1 MGDKIF
7 SDGSIDFGVKRQV
20 HEHQLDFGQ
29 YEKGPTDST
38 KDKFNPW
45 AAALGGR
52 IAYLGLSGS
61 LIPTNAALKDELL
74 KAGDIGEQLVKKM
87 NQMEKGGWSI
97 GNTFLYFPEPKAG
110 WGQAFV
116 DNFEQL
122 SDLEKKCVNFKYRT
136 LMTLASPITNFFLGG
151 AANDRLK
158 VVCFSGL
165 RYSLQSILSGS
176 VHGAN
181 PLGLT
186 APVLAHELSHN
197 DGIPVSFEAKQL
209 VLLTN
214 NERRVLAERL
224 LKTEARAHLVQ
235 SAVADA
241 LKTPSFSSTRLKPLI
256 IQGSLGSDLFKSYNG
271 ATPGFKSFELLNE
284 KQADALVEEYFS
296 RHFGDNLVDLKTGKY
311 RNFNIHAG
319 LAEKIG
325 STQFDDELLSKMNK
339 TNFSTAVPKY
349 GLLNKL
355 VSRGGQ
361 AVLGLSAF
369 ATGAD
374 LVNGYRSGIDTG
386 TSQVVRSGTSLIG
399 FEIGSALLGKMF
411 THGTF
416 IKLCGTVLGGVIG
429 SDVMDK
435 IAGKAVEQTTKTLV
449 RNIGK
454 SLNVAHLSPEIASY
468 RPT

>member
-7 SDGSIDFGVKRQV
+7 SDCSIDSGVKRRL
-20 HEHQLDFGQ
+20 HEHQADFGQ
-29 YEKGPTDST
+29 YEKVPADST
-38 KDKFNPW
+38 KDKLNPW
-45 AAALGGR
+45 AAALGAR
-52 IAYLGLSGS
+52 AAYLGLTGT
-61 LIPTNAALKDELL
+61 LIPTNAALKDELQ

-87 NQMEKGGWSI
+87 GRMEKEGWSI

-116 DNFEQL
+116 DNFEQM

-176 VHGAN
+176 LHGAN
-181 PLGLT
+181 PLKLT
-186 APVLAHELSHN
+186 APILAHELSHN
-197 DGIPVSFEAKQL
+197 DGIPVSFEPKQL
-209 VLLTN
+209 ALLTN
-214 NERRVLAERL
+214 DERRVLAERL

-256 IQGSLGSDLFKSYNG
+256 IQESLGSDLFKRYNG
-271 ATPGFKSFELLNE
+271 VTSGFKSFELLNE

-296 RHFGDNLVDLKTGKY
+296 RHFGGNIVDPKTGKY

-319 LAEKIG
+319 LTEKIG
-325 STQFDDELLSKMNK
+325 STQFDDELLGKMNK
-339 TNFSTAVPKY
+339 INFSTTAPKY

-355 VSRGGQ
+355 LSRGGQ
-361 AVLGLSAF
+361 TVLGLSAL

-374 LVNGYRSGIDTG
+374 LMNGYKSGIDAG

-399 FEIGSALLGKMF
+399 FEIGSAVLGKMF
-411 THGTF
+411 TRGTV
-416 IKLCGTVLGGVIG
+416 IKLCGTILGGAIG

-435 IAGKAVEQTTKTLV
+435 FAGKQLEQTTKTVV

-454 SLNVAHLSPEIASY
+454 SLNIAHLSPESASC